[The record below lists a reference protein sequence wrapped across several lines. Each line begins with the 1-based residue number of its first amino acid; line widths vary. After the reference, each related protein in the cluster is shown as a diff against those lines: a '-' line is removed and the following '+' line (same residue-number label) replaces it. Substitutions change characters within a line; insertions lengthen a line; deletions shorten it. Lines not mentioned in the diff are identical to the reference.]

1 MAREL
6 LVSNTT
12 GTVVYATIRVPLNR
26 NHADGGRIGY
36 WFNQRTLTFEVFT
49 AGNWVDYDIAL
60 TELGTT
66 GLFEGD
72 MPVGGLG
79 VGVEPEK
86 ALEVIYWQRAG
97 ATPAMTDTK
106 ITGSLFE
113 FPDEWVAVSSLR
125 V

>member
-6 LVSNTT
+6 LVSNAT
-12 GTVVYATIRVPLNR
+12 GTVVYATIRVPVNR
-26 NHADGGRIGY
+26 NHADGGHIGY
-36 WFNQRTLTFEVFT
+36 WFNQRTLALEVFA

-72 MPVGGLG
+72 MPTLG
-79 VGVEPEK
+79 INPEK